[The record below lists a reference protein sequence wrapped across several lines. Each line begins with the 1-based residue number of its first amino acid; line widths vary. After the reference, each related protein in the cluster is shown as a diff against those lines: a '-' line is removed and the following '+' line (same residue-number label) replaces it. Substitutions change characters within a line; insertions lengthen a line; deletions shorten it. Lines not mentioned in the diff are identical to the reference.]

1 MRKKRRRAAE
11 SEGGI
16 LSIESMRLSNEPF
29 EPSGM
34 WRPESTVVPMTE
46 YFTAIEEAL
55 RSMQGACLYVFAE
68 RQFIGRVETTA
79 KGPLWLS
86 AYWAR
91 DARADPVRRWYLQYL
106 LDDPK
111 KYTRD
116 MLTMT
121 HCIHLVEH
129 PDRASFC
136 SMFYGT
142 YFDSD
147 INFEV
152 DPSLV
157 VDSLMKGT
165 KKLIVERPVD
175 PRPLAP

>member
-29 EPSGM
+29 EAM
-34 WRPESTVVPMTE
+34 AVWRPESTVVPMDE

-68 RQFIGRVETTA
+68 RQFIGRVEATA

-91 DARADPVRRWYLQYL
+91 GNIADPVRRWYLQYL
-106 LDDPK
+106 LDDPQ

-129 PDRASFC
+129 PDRAGCC

-142 YFDSD
+142 YFDS
-147 INFEV
+147 NVNYEV
-152 DPSLV
+152 DPALV
-157 VDSLMKGT
+157 VDALKTGK
-165 KKLIVERPVD
+165 KKLIVERTVEPG
-175 PRPLAP
+175 PLAP

>member
-11 SEGGI
+11 NEGGT

-29 EPSGM
+29 ETSGV
-34 WRPESTVVPMTE
+34 WRPESTIVPMAE

-86 AYWAR
+86 AYWVR
-91 DARADPVRRWYLQYL
+91 GNLADPVRRWYLQYL
-106 LDDPK
+106 LDDPQ

-136 SMFYGT
+136 TMFYGT

-152 DPSLV
+152 DPSSV
-157 VDSLMKGT
+157 VDSLKQGT
-165 KKLIVERPVD
+165 KKLIVERPVE
-175 PRPLAP
+175 PRSMAP

>member
-1 MRKKRRRAAE
+1 MD
-11 SEGGI
+11 
-16 LSIESMRLSNEPF
+16 
-29 EPSGM
+29 
-34 WRPESTVVPMTE
+34 E

-79 KGPLWLS
+79 RGPLWLS

-91 DARADPVRRWYLQYL
+91 GNLADPVRRWYLQYL

-129 PDRASFC
+129 PDRAAFC

-157 VDSLMKGT
+157 VDSLRKGT